1 MKVGFKQR
9 RGNVGLVVQILDAAT
24 VVVGVA
30 MLQNILFLVKKRAKA
45 QKKINYKFRRTF
57 LGMQASDI
65 LLKEDSEAL

>member
-30 MLQNILFLVKKRAKA
+30 MLQNTPSVPFLREHLGKKNLFL
-45 QKKINYKFRRTF
+45 F
-57 LGMQASDI
+57 LGNNI
-65 LLKEDSEAL
+65 KFNVLLMYLIM

>member
-30 MLQNILFLVKKRAKA
+30 MLQNFLFLVKKRA
-45 QKKINYKFRRTF
+45 
-57 LGMQASDI
+57 
-65 LLKEDSEAL
+65 EA